1 MTIVSS
7 CFFPLKHEWM
17 NFYERRNNMVDTTL
31 AKTDLNLSSAT
42 SFAQSPP
49 DELIYEQLEPINL
62 LIKNTRERK
71 NISQEDLAKKCN
83 ISNVQLSRIEQ
94 GKCRPSIRTLCRLAP
109 FLGYDLDD
117 LLLASSYS
125 GTVPSSVPKYINLEE
140 KVFDLSE
147 TAKHMYRV
155 DGELFLIFSDFI
167 DNSNLE
173 DIEMVKDLLTCMN
186 TFYKN
191 SNSIIDKKYETSIF
205 DLFKNLKN
213 YIFAFIKLF
222 KLASAKEV

>member
-94 GKCRPSIRTLCRLAP
+94 GKCRPSIRTL
-109 FLGYDLDD
+109 
-117 LLLASSYS
+117 LL
-125 GTVPSSVPKYINLEE
+125 I
-140 KVFDLSE
+140 
-147 TAKHMYRV
+147 
-155 DGELFLIFSDFI
+155 
-167 DNSNLE
+167 
-173 DIEMVKDLLTCMN
+173 VK
-186 TFYKN
+186 
-191 SNSIIDKKYETSIF
+191 
-205 DLFKNLKN
+205 
-213 YIFAFIKLF
+213 
-222 KLASAKEV
+222 